1 MINSKIIDL
10 TLPFK
15 QGMRGY
21 SHDINKTLDKDGWNA
36 STLHM
41 YSHSGTHMD
50 APFHFGVSEKT
61 IDDMPLADFMA
72 ESLVVR
78 IQNVQPGMLLTE
90 NHVKHLDKIELQGK
104 GILFQTGW
112 SRYWNAINSYR
123 NQLPRISEELANYLV
138 KSGIKLI
145 GVEPP
150 SVADVNNKK
159 ELTAVH
165 TILLKNNVTIVEGL
179 TNLDKIRSEWVTFIA
194 LPLKI
199 EKGDGCPVRALA
211 FEK

>member
-1 MINSKIIDL
+1 MIWSKITDL
-10 TLPFK
+10 TLPLK
-15 QGMRGY
+15 EGMRGY
-21 SHDINKTLDKDGWNA
+21 SRDISKTLEKDGWNA
-36 STLHM
+36 STLHL
-41 YSHSGTHMD
+41 YSHAGTHMD

-61 IDDMPLADFMA
+61 IDDMPLSDFMA
-72 ESLVVR
+72 KSVVVK
-78 IQNVQPGMLLTE
+78 IANVRPGMLVTT
-90 NHVKHLDKIELQGK
+90 NHVKHLDQIELKDK

-112 SRYWNAINSYR
+112 SRYWNDMDSYR

-138 KSGIKLI
+138 KAGIKLI

-165 TILLKNNVTIVEGL
+165 TILLKNNVTIIEGL
-179 TNLDKIRSEWVTFIA
+179 TNLDKITSEWVTFMA

-199 EKGDGCPVRALA
+199 ENGDGSPVRALA